1 MARAEAQGAQKQ
13 VDEMQRYFLVPDFE
27 LKPQVYLRVTDN
39 WVELNMRYLVDPKKR
54 RQASS
59 FIYSNAFAKLQG
71 RDDVT
76 IASSTSD
83 VAIHWSGDSSSSS
96 EEAQR
101 QPKTADR
108 EEPPTAD
115 KAA

>member
-1 MARAEAQGAQKQ
+1 
-13 VDEMQRYFLVPDFE
+13 MQRYFLVPDFE

-76 IASSTSD
+76 IASSTSGAGLGIL
-83 VAIHWSGDSSSSS
+83 VMARTAEEEMSPRRNAAATIGRRASS
-96 EEAQR
+96 
-101 QPKTADR
+101 
-108 EEPPTAD
+108 
-115 KAA
+115 